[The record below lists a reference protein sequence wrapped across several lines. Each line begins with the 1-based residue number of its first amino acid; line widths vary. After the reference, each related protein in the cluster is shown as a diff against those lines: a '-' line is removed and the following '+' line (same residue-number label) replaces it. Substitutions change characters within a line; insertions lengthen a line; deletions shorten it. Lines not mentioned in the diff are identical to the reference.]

1 MAVDIGV
8 NIPGKKNIG
17 SFGRL
22 AYQVGFTAIATS
34 AGMDQPVTEIPEG
47 ITVYQRVNLTGKGIN
62 SLRNQIHRVRKSAI
76 IVAAQ
81 LGPIDT
87 TNWAVEGQ
95 RVDVLTFDPSKE
107 HRLRET
113 TASLA
118 SSSATALEIQAA
130 PLLHSSGLQRSKILK
145 SYRETVATAVDAGM
159 GVVLSSGAAHP
170 MELRSPVA
178 MVHIGL
184 LLGIERELAESAIQE
199 LPAHLIER
207 SIKKRQPEFV
217 SPGVEILR
225 GEENP

>member
-1 MAVDIGV
+1 LLMFA
-8 NIPGKKNIG
+8 
-17 SFGRL
+17 
-22 AYQVGFTAIATS
+22 
-34 AGMDQPVTEIPEG
+34 
-47 ITVYQRVNLTGKGIN
+47 
-62 SLRNQIHRVRKSAI
+62 
-76 IVAAQ
+76 
-81 LGPIDT
+81 
-87 TNWAVEGQ
+87 
-95 RVDVLTFDPSKE
+95 PSKE

-145 SYRETVATAVDAGM
+145 MYRETVATAVDAEM

-184 LLGIERELAESAIQE
+184 LLGIERKLAENAIQE
-199 LPAHLIER
+199 LPTHLIER
-207 SIKKRQPEFV
+207 SMKRRQPEFV

>member
-8 NIPGKKNIG
+8 NTPDMKDIG

-22 AYQVGFTAIATS
+22 AHQIGFTGIAIS
-34 AGMDQPVTEIPEG
+34 GVMDQPVTEISEG
-47 ITVYQRVNLTGKGIN
+47 ITVYRRVNLTGKGIN
-62 SLRNQIHRVRKSAI
+62 SLRNQIQRIRKNAI
-76 IVAAQ
+76 IVAIQ
-81 LGPIDT
+81 LGSIDT
-87 TNWAVEGQ
+87 TNWAVEDQ
-95 RVDVLTFDPSKE
+95 RVDLLTFDPSKE

-118 SSSATALEIQAA
+118 SGSATSLEIQIA

-145 SYRETVATAVDAGM
+145 TYREAVATALDAGM
-159 GVVLSSGAAHP
+159 GVVLSSGAAYP
-170 MELRSPVA
+170 MGMRSPVA

-184 LLGIERELAESAIQE
+184 LLGIERTLAERAVQE

-207 SIKKRQPEFV
+207 SMKRRQPEFV

>member
-8 NIPGKKNIG
+8 NIPDVKDIG
-17 SFGRL
+17 SFGKL
-22 AYQVGFTAIATS
+22 AHQIGFTGIAIS
-34 AGMDQPVTEIPEG
+34 GVMDRPVTEIPEG
-47 ITVYQRVNLTGKGIN
+47 ITIYRRVNLTGRGIN
-62 SLRNQIHRVRKSAI
+62 SLRNQIQRVRKNAI
-76 IVAAQ
+76 IVATQ
-81 LGPIDT
+81 LGSIDT
-87 TNWAVEGQ
+87 TNWAVEDQ
-95 RVDVLTFDPSKE
+95 RVDLLTFDPSKE

-118 SSSATALEIQAA
+118 SSSATSLEIQIA

-145 SYRETVATAVDAGM
+145 TYRETVATAVDAGM

-170 MELRSPVA
+170 MGLRSPAA

-184 LLGIERELAESAIQE
+184 LLGIERELAERAIQE

-207 SIKKRQPEFV
+207 SMKRRQPEFV

-225 GEENP
+225 EEENP

>member
-8 NIPGKKNIG
+8 NIPDVKDIG
-17 SFGRL
+17 SFGKL
-22 AYQVGFTAIATS
+22 AHQIGFTGIAIS
-34 AGMDQPVTEIPEG
+34 GVMDQPVTEIPEG
-47 ITVYQRVNLTGKGIN
+47 ITIYRRVNLTGRGIN
-62 SLRNQIHRVRKSAI
+62 SLRNQIQRVRKNAI
-76 IVAAQ
+76 IVATQ
-81 LGPIDT
+81 LGSIDT
-87 TNWAVEGQ
+87 TNWAVEDQ
-95 RVDVLTFDPSKE
+95 RVDLLTFDPSKE

-118 SSSATALEIQAA
+118 SSSATSLEIQIA

-145 SYRETVATAVDAGM
+145 TYRETVATAVDAGM

-170 MELRSPVA
+170 MGLRSPAA

-184 LLGIERELAESAIQE
+184 LLGIERELAERAIQE

-207 SIKKRQPEFV
+207 SMKRRQPEFV

-225 GEENP
+225 EEENP